1 LGTLVSY
8 ANDPDVL
15 QNSWWMWLPAS
26 LLILVLMLAI
36 NFIGQA
42 LKRATDARQRLG

>member
-1 LGTLVSY
+1 
-8 ANDPDVL
+8 
-15 QNSWWMWLPAS
+15 MWLPAS